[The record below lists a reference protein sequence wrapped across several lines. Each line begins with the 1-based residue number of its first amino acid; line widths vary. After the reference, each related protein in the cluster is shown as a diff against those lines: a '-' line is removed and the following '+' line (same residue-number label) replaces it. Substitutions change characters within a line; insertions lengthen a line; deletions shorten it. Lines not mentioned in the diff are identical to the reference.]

1 MDFAQRLTQLRNMR
15 GLSKYQLAKDI
26 GVNKQTISFWED
38 GINEPKI
45 SYAIKLADYFDVSTD
60 YLLGRKEW

>member
-1 MDFAQRLTQLRNMR
+1 MR
-15 GLSKYQLAKDI
+15 ELSKYQLAKDI